1 MRSIVVETN
10 SIPIRV
16 ECDNVVLNTEVVTY
30 GIRVYDDLDWEK
42 VKRLIETVPHNHST
56 TQVFNES
63 GDMTQ
68 EAINAAVQTALGTKA
83 SITYVDQS
91 IAAIKPDHTIDT
103 TSLPG
108 KVVVK
113 KGDDKWAV
121 DAEKI
126 EAPAAPSISGNTSF
140 YNSQD
145 ITISAAEGTTLR
157 YNMTTDGTEPADPT
171 TTTGTAVDSNTAT
184 LTIGSAAAQTTTIKI
199 KAIAIKN
206 GAPSDSVTSQTFT
219 CTRRAA
225 KPTVGSASGNA
236 NSASRTVILSGTS
249 GTTINYTISDGTNS
263 TTGSVAASDTEANR
277 TLTLSTKGTW
287 SVTAYASQ
295 SGWADSA
302 NDSKT
307 GIVVKKIA
315 TPSVSGNNNE
325 YWASRTLTIGCN
337 TTGVTLYYRYSES
350 DAWTQYDSSNKPV
363 INATKTVYLK
373 AEKTDWTTTTNSATI
388 TVGSAHTHYG
398 VSSQSDAA
406 NITLASL
413 ANEVKANSPAG
424 TYTFANNS
432 GAAAYMWVFVPAS
445 QSAIAHMYNAA
456 DFDQMSTFNKST
468 SNVTKDGVAY
478 RWYRSKEALPNGE
491 STTLRMTT

>member
-1 MRSIVVETN
+1 MLIF
-10 SIPIRV
+10 
-16 ECDNVVLNTEVVTY
+16 VTKTK
-30 GIRVYDDLDWEK
+30 LDEALTKLWAK
-42 VKRLIETVPHNHST
+42 IK
-56 TQVFNES
+56 QVF
-63 GDMTQ
+63 
-68 EAINAAVQTALGTKA
+68 ATKQ
-83 SITYVDQS
+83 YVDDALEDFES
-91 IAAIKPDHTIDT
+91 CDHEVDT

-108 KVVVK
+108 MVIIK
-113 KGDDKWAV
+113 KDNESFAFS
-121 DAEKI
+121 AEKI
-126 EAPAAPSISGNTSF
+126 EAPDAPTISGSTDF
-140 YNSQD
+140 YNTQQV
-145 ITISAAEGTTLR
+145 TISAAEGTTLR

-171 TTTGTAVDSNTAT
+171 TTTGAAVDSNTAT
-184 LTIGSAAAQTTTIKI
+184 LTIGSTAAQTTTIKI

-307 GIVVKKIA
+307 GIVVKQIA
-315 TPSVSGNNNE
+315 TPTVSGSDNQ
-325 YWASRTLTIGCN
+325 YYSSRTLTINCG
-337 TTGVTLYYRYSES
+337 TSGVTLYYRYSTS
-350 DAWTQYDSSNKPV
+350 DAWTQYNASSKPI

-373 AEKTDWTTTTNSATI
+373 AEKTNWTTATNSATV

-406 NITLASL
+406 NVSLASL
-413 ANEVKANSPAG
+413 ANEVKASSPAG

-432 GAAAYMWVFVPAS
+432 GAAAYMWIFVPS
-445 QSAIAHMYNAA
+445 GQSGIAHMYNAA

-468 SNVTKDGVAY
+468 SNVTKDGASY
-478 RWYRSKEALPNGE
+478 KWYRSKEALPNGE
-491 STTLRMTT
+491 STVLRMTT